1 MTVVRMSTNAPT
13 PMSADPVP
21 YVRISRA
28 VIAATARRDTMAMD
42 GPNRVVS
49 ISMNAHARRAAV
61 MRIASTPM
69 AVSVA
74 YAPMA
79 STGIP

>member
-1 MTVVRMSTNAPT
+1 MTVVRMSTSAPT
-13 PMSADPVP
+13 PMFADPVP

-42 GPNRVVS
+42 GPSRVAS
-49 ISMNAHARRAAV
+49 ISMSVPARRADA
-61 MRIASTPM
+61 MRIASTQT
-69 AVSVA
+69 AASVA
-74 YAPMA
+74 YAPMV